1 MPLLSGLTKT
11 FGGPLLN
18 FNALNDNKFFLGGML
33 LLLNIGSRYLVD
45 EYSTN
50 PDEYDRNLVLR
61 RLAVFAVCFVGTR
74 DIVTSLLLTSAFVI
88 LAQGVSRRS
97 REGMRNEKEAAPT
110 KTKPEADNPAYD
122 ASVPALPSTA

>member
-1 MPLLSGLTKT
+1 MQSLR
-11 FGGPLLN
+11 
-18 FNALNDNKFFLGGML
+18 ALNDNKFFLGAML
-33 LLLNIGSRYLVD
+33 ILLNIGSRHLVD

-74 DIVTSLLLTSAFVI
+74 DLVTSLLLTAGFVI

-97 REGMRNEKEAAPT
+97 REGMRNEKAAAPAET
-110 KTKPEADNPAYD
+110 LEADNPAYD
-122 ASVPALPSTA
+122 KTVPPLPSTA